1 MPATTTDLFPVGAA
15 HLAAPA
21 DAGHV
26 AVLAADGAGLPMGV
40 AGAAQIAVLLILLAA
55 AYVPLGDWMARTYT
69 SPHDSRTERLIY
81 RMLGV
86 NPDAGMTWRGYARAV
101 LAFSVASLVVL
112 YALQRLQAVLPS
124 LGTDQEAVGPAMAF
138 NTAASFVTN
147 TNWQSYSGESTLTN
161 LTQMAGLTVQNFVSA
176 AVGMA
181 VAAALVRGIGH
192 LGHRQADPEAA
203 AHAPGGHATVGNFWV
218 DLVRGLSR
226 VLLPGAF
233 IIAVILVFG
242 GAMQSFGQN
251 LVNAFGSDI
260 PRAPVASQEAI
271 KELGTNG
278 GGIFGAN
285 SAHPFENPN
294 ALTNIIEIFALL
306 VIPVALT
313 RTYGTMIGSKKD
325 GLTLLGVIAVLW
337 GLILAGVSWA
347 QHTASAPVAAAA
359 GANMEGIET
368 RFGINASALF
378 AVSTTGTST
387 GAVNSM
393 HDSYSPLG
401 GGLLILNMLLGEVA
415 PGGVGAGL
423 YGLLIIAILAVFI
436 GGLLVGRTP
445 EFAGNRVGRR
455 EITAVCLYILVMP
468 TLVLAGAAA
477 SLVRD
482 ASADAM
488 TNVGPAGTAQNAHG
502 LSEVLYAFT
511 SAANNNGSAFGG
523 LTVTDTWFQ
532 ITLALAMLIGRFLPI
547 VFVLMLA
554 GSFAAQKRTDT
565 STGTLPTHGVTFATL
580 TVGVVVLVAAL
591 TFFPAL
597 CLGPISEALA

>member
-1 MPATTTDLFPVGAA
+1 MAAAGVGQ
-15 HLAAPA
+15 
-21 DAGHV
+21 V
-26 AVLAADGAGLPMGV
+26 
-40 AGAAQIAVLLILLAA
+40 AVLLILLAA
-55 AYVPLGDWMARTYT
+55 VYVPLGDWMARTYT
-69 SPHDSRTERLIY
+69 SSHDTRAEKLVY

-86 NPDAGMTWRGYARAV
+86 NPAAGQTWKGYARAV

-112 YALQRLQAVLPS
+112 YAIQRLQAILPS

-161 LTQMAGLTVQNFVSA
+161 LTQMTGLTVQNFVSA

-192 LGHRQADPEAA
+192 LGHRQADPDAA
-203 AHAPGGHATVGNFWV
+203 AHAPGGHATIGNFWV
-218 DLVRGLSR
+218 DLVRGLTR
-226 VLLPGAF
+226 ILVPGAF
-233 IIAVILVFG
+233 LIAVLLVIG
-242 GAMQSFGQN
+242 GTMQSFGQN
-251 LVNAFGSDI
+251 LTTVFGVDV

-285 SAHPFENPN
+285 SAHPFENPT
-294 ALTNIIEIFALL
+294 ALTNILEIFALL

-313 RTYGTMIGSKKD
+313 RTYGTMIGSRRD
-325 GLTLLGVIAVLW
+325 GLTLLGVIGVLW
-337 GLILAGVSWA
+337 GLMLAGVTWA

-359 GANMEGIET
+359 GANMEGIES
-368 RFGINASALF
+368 RFGINASSLF

-423 YGLLIIAILAVFI
+423 YGLLVLAILAVFV

-468 TLVLAGAAA
+468 TLVLAGTAA
-477 SLVRD
+477 SLARGDV
-482 ASADAM
+482 AEAM
-488 TNVGPAGTAQNAHG
+488 TNVGAAGTAQNAHG
-502 LSEVLYAFT
+502 LSEVLYAYT

-532 ITLALAMLIGRFLPI
+532 VTLGLTMLIGRFLPI
-547 VFVLMLA
+547 LFVLMLA
-554 GSFAAQKRTDT
+554 GSFAAQKRTEA
-565 STGTLPTHGVTFATL
+565 STGTLPTHGATFAMLTL
-580 TVGVVVLVAAL
+580 GVVVLVAAL